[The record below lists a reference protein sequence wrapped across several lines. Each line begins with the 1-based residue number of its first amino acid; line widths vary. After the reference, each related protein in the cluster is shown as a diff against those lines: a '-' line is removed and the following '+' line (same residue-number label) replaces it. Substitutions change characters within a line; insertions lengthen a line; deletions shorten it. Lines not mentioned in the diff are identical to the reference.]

1 MYELIQ
7 VSGSSYYVQ
16 SPAKIGL
23 VRLNDT
29 DVCLIDSGSDKD
41 AGRKARQ
48 ILDKNGWRLTAIYN
62 THSLPT
68 TSAGTGICRAR
79 RAAACTRLARSAPS
93 PATRCWSR
101 PCCTAAVRPGNCGTN
116 SSWPRRAMRRT

>member
-7 VSGSSYYVQ
+7 VSGNSYYVQ
-16 SPAKIGL
+16 SPARIGL

-29 DVCLIDSGSDKD
+29 DVCFIDSGSDKD

-62 THSLPT
+62 THSHADHIGGNRYLQGQT
-68 TSAGTGICRAR
+68 
-79 RAAACTRLARSAPS
+79 AASTPPARSAPS
-93 PATRCWSR
+93 PAIRSWSR
-101 PCCTAAVRPGNCGTN
+101 LCCTAAVRPESCGI
-116 SSWPRRAMRRT
+116 SSLWRRRATRRT